1 MGRKAAYAAMWHPKE
16 VILIGLTLITSAV
29 HFADNAFRLDLY
41 PGPAWLT
48 HDVVLAAWVFLLLS
62 ACLAYWIDTRTALV
76 AYGLLGF
83 GGLAHYVM
91 PQASSMPTRCTLT
104 IGAEAASSML
114 LIVYA
119 MFRSQMNP
127 RKSVSCRT
135 VSQKC

>member
-1 MGRKAAYAAMWHPKE
+1 MGTKAANAAMWRPKE
-16 VILIGLTLITSAV
+16 VILIVLTLITSAI

-62 ACLAYWIDTRTALV
+62 ACLGYWINTRTALV
-76 AYGLLGF
+76 AYGVLGF

-91 PQASSMPTRCTLT
+91 PQASSMPIRCTLT

-114 LIVYA
+114 LIAYA
-119 MFRSQMNP
+119 VFRPQMNP
-127 RKSVSCRT
+127 DRSVSRW
-135 VSQKC
+135 